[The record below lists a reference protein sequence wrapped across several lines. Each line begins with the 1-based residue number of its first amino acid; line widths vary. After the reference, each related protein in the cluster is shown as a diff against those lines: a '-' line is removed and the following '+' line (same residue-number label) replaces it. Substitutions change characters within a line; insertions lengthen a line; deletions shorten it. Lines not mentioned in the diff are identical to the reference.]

1 MNAAAS
7 IRVAITGREPLVTD
21 TKSMADYAGRIAR
34 ERGRAI
40 RQRKTET
47 GGWELQAVSRRKKK

>member
-7 IRVAITGREPLVTD
+7 IRAAIAGREPLVTD

-34 ERGRAI
+34 ERGRVI
-40 RQRKTET
+40 RQRKMET
-47 GGWELQAVSRRKKK
+47 GGWELQVARRRKK